1 MPRTPTDPDPTP
13 DAGPTTGPTA
23 PTAPAEHYAAD
34 DHLGHRTLLV
44 AAAYVVLRRG
54 DEVLLQLRRGTGY
67 RDGHW
72 AVLAGHVDPGE
83 SVHEAA
89 VREAAEEA
97 GVTVRVEDLRPL
109 TTLHRFERGGPAV
122 EQRVDVFFEARAWT
136 GDPVRREEDKAEH
149 LGWFPLDG
157 LPEPVVPHE
166 RLVLDALARGQDPP
180 RVVSLPG

>member
-1 MPRTPTDPDPTP
+1 MPHTPPGRYSP
-13 DAGPTTGPTA
+13 
-23 PTAPAEHYAAD
+23 D

-97 GVTVRVEDLRPL
+97 GVAVRAEDLRPL

-122 EQRVDVFFEARAWT
+122 EQRVDVFFEVDAWT
-136 GDPVRREEDKAEH
+136 GTPEHREADRAERM
-149 LGWFPLDG
+149 GWFPLDD

-166 RLVLDALARGQDPP
+166 RIVLDALARGERLPA
-180 RVVSLPG
+180 VLSLPS